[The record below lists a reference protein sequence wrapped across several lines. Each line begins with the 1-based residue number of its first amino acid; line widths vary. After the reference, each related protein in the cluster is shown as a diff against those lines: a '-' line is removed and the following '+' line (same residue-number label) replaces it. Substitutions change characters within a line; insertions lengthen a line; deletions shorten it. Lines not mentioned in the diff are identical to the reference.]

1 VVATVSELRCG
12 VSGATHQHHGNDRNE
27 NISTRERKL
36 PNAPLNESPVQT
48 GLPFLVGS
56 LHWRPGTPRRRR
68 HINLNSIMHKTEK
81 ALTEPPILQLHVIV
95 SNGNIAQDT
104 HLRFEFSRAAVA
116 PRIWLVRLPALKNY
130 DGFPQPLTS
139 GVWELRLEVA
149 AQTQPLEIT
158 NYTRE
163 SAQEWLREAP
173 ARSPSG
179 EAELLILAHNKQ
191 FTVAIKEF

>member
-1 VVATVSELRCG
+1 
-12 VSGATHQHHGNDRNE
+12 
-27 NISTRERKL
+27 
-36 PNAPLNESPVQT
+36 
-48 GLPFLVGS
+48 
-56 LHWRPGTPRRRR
+56 
-68 HINLNSIMHKTEK
+68 MHKTEK
-81 ALTEPPILQLHVIV
+81 PLIEPPILQLHVIV

-139 GVWELRLEVA
+139 GVWELRLEVV

-163 SAQEWLREAP
+163 SAQAWLRQE
-173 ARSPSG
+173 RTHSG
-179 EAELLILAHNKQ
+179 TAELLILAGQEK